1 MVHNSIMSEHRPV
14 LVFADDWG
22 RHPSSAQHL
31 IRRRPAGIRVEWI
44 DTIGTRPPR
53 LDLSTLKRGFGKL
66 RGWFD
71 PKPAETAAP
80 ADPTAPMVHA
90 PRMVP
95 SFASGW
101 SRRLN
106 AKLLKN
112 ALLPLVESL
121 PMPPIVVTTLPLT
134 ADLIGVLPVH
144 RWVYYCVDD
153 FSVWPGYDGASM
165 AAMER
170 DLAPNCAVA
179 IAVGTTLQT
188 HLKQFG
194 HDAHL
199 LTHGVDLE
207 HWTKPTATLPAD
219 IAAMPKPLVLFWGV
233 IDRRMDTAWIQA
245 LSAKLTTGTLLFVG
259 PQEAPDPTWMKLPRV
274 VVRPPMPF
282 AELPALAQAA
292 DVLIMPYIDAPVTQA
307 MQPLK
312 MKEYLATGKPAV
324 VRDLP
329 AVRDWVDALDAAATA
344 DEFAALVVERIRTG
358 VPTAQI
364 ESRKKLQAEGWPAK
378 AAQFFAWTEGVTTKV

>member
-1 MVHNSIMSEHRPV
+1 MNEQRPV
-14 LVFADDWG
+14 IVFADDWG

-31 IRRRPAGIRVEWI
+31 IRRRPPGIRVEWI
-44 DTIGTRPPR
+44 NTIGTRPPR
-53 LDLSTLKRGFGKL
+53 LDLRTVKRAAGKL
-66 RGWFD
+66 RGWFG
-71 PKPAETAAP
+71 PKSTPSPTVVEANAP
-80 ADPTAPMVHA
+80 QVHA

-106 AKLLKN
+106 AKLLTK

-121 PMPPIVVTTLPLT
+121 PQPPIAVTTLPLI
-134 ADLIGVLPVH
+134 ADLVGVLPVH

-153 FSVWPGYDGASM
+153 FSVWPGYDGATM

-170 DLAPNCAVA
+170 DMAPKCDVAV
-179 IAVGTTLQT
+179 AVGTTLQT
-188 HLKQFG
+188 HLKRFG

-207 HWTKPTATLPAD
+207 HWTQPTTALPAA
-219 IAAMPKPLVLFWGV
+219 IAALPKPLVLFWGV
-233 IDRRMDTAWIQA
+233 IDRRMDATWIRA
-245 LSAKLTTGTLLFVG
+245 LSASLPAGTILFVG
-259 PQEAPDPTWMKLPRV
+259 PQENPDPTWLKLPHV
-274 VVRPPMPF
+274 VVRPALPF
-282 AELPALAQAA
+282 AELPALARAA

-312 MKEYLATGKPAV
+312 MKEYLATGKPTV

-329 AVRDWVDALDAAATA
+329 AVRPWADALDSATTA
-344 DEFAALVVERIRTG
+344 EEFATLVIQRLIDG
-358 VPTAQI
+358 VPPTQI
-364 ESRKKLQAEGWPAK
+364 AARVRLEAEGWPAK
-378 AAQFFAWTEGVTTKV
+378 SAQFFRWADEPTTLVS